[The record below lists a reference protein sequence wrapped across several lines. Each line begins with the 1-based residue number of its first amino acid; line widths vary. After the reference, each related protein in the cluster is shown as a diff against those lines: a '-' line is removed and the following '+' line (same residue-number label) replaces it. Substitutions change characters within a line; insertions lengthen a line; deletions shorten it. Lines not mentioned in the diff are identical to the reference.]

1 LGLVHSERRRRY
13 CRRARSRP
21 EAAWW
26 PQLDVTSNR
35 HPPSSWK
42 QFELGPR
49 PEVADRHPLRRL
61 AIDHDHTSF
70 AAAWNPRS
78 TPSGA
83 RAAGACHAGSPPSP
97 AAVCASSGAWSRRGH
112 LRVGSAA
119 TAPRAENATPSA
131 AAVIISANAV
141 AWTLAT
147 TGQPIVAEAEEA
159 PDQPRPLCV
168 VPVAEL
174 DLPNL
179 RALTYAAFAAAAHA
193 CVHVCPEPT
202 DTERF
207 LREWKAWGDHLA

>member
-1 LGLVHSERRRRY
+1 VLGRCARRP
-13 CRRARSRP
+13 RARVTLALRP
-21 EAAWW
+21 
-26 PQLDVTSNR
+26 V
-35 HPPSSWK
+35 
-42 QFELGPR
+42 R
-49 PEVADRHPLRRL
+49 PLCV
-61 AIDHDHTSF
+61 
-70 AAAWNPRS
+70 
-78 TPSGA
+78 
-83 RAAGACHAGSPPSP
+83 
-97 AAVCASSGAWSRRGH
+97 ASSGAWSRRGH

-119 TAPRAENATPSA
+119 TAPRAENATSSSA
-131 AAVIISANAV
+131 GVISANAV

-179 RALTYAAFAAAAHA
+179 RALAYAAFAAAAHA

-207 LREWKAWGDHLA
+207 PREWKAWGDHLA